1 MGGQT
6 GLNLAKA
13 LSEVGEVAAF
23 CLEDVDQKVLLVSV
37 PPDHLLQQLC

>member
-13 LSEVGEVAAF
+13 LSEVRAGG
-23 CLEDVDQKVLLVSV
+23 
-37 PPDHLLQQLC
+37 LLQRAWPRPQGRGLRAGWLGDQTS